1 MADSFSNCY
10 INSKA
15 YKTSAKRCFN
25 RWTSQIY
32 FINICSLASHE
43 GTQLF
48 CPVALGWALLVG
60 VLRWWAHTQLPQFE
74 SLAAS
79 APCDTSL
86 LPVPELCCWPLLF
99 TCLLFTTYTLPP
111 THPCFWVSDFKCRLL
126 SSSGSPDG
134 CSEAESNVF
143 VVRDGYGVMVK
154 QRFACTCSRHQGATK
169 EALQHMEANVGR
181 NKALLIYVVSFYWAS
196 PQIATE
202 SDCLRKLFRL
212 RC

>member
-1 MADSFSNCY
+1 MF
-10 INSKA
+10 
-15 YKTSAKRCFN
+15 F
-25 RWTSQIY
+25 
-32 FINICSLASHE
+32 
-43 GTQLF
+43 
-48 CPVALGWALLVG
+48 PG
-60 VLRWWAHTQLPQFE
+60 VLNGHFACECSTVMPAIPWHTMTLQLKR
-74 SLAAS
+74 SCNSVKVRL
-79 APCDTSL
+79 
-86 LPVPELCCWPLLF
+86 LCCWPLLF

-169 EALQHMEANVGR
+169 EALQHVEANVGR
-181 NKALLIYVVSFYWAS
+181 NKALLIYVVSFCWAS